1 MKSKLFPFFLMHI
14 GFFLYTFYPVL
25 GKVASKY
32 NFLSFNYCAIYC
44 IIIALLFVY
53 AILWQQVLKTFRLPI
68 AICNKAVTIVW
79 GMFFSRMFFAEEIT
93 LKKILGAAIILFGI
107 ILLSFSDRK
116 TGQGE
121 QK

>member
-1 MKSKLFPFFLMHI
+1 MKSKFFPFLLMHT
-14 GFFLYTFYPVL
+14 GFFLYAFYPVL
-25 GKVASKY
+25 GKSASKY
-32 NFLSFNYCAIYC
+32 DFLSFNYCVIYC
-44 IIIALLFVY
+44 VIIALLFVY
-53 AILWQQVLKTFRLPI
+53 AILWQQVLKSFRLPI

-79 GMFFSRMFFAEEIT
+79 GMFFSRMFFSEEIT

-116 TGQGE
+116 TGLGE

>member
-1 MKSKLFPFFLMHI
+1 MKSTLFPFLLMHA
-14 GFFLYTFYPVL
+14 GFFLYAFYPVL
-25 GKVASKY
+25 GKAASKY
-32 NFLSFNYCAIYC
+32 DFLSFNYCVIYC

-53 AILWQQVLKTFRLPI
+53 AILWQQVLKSFRLPI

>member
-1 MKSKLFPFFLMHI
+1 MKSKLFPFLLMHA
-14 GFFLYTFYPVL
+14 GFFLYAFYPVL

-32 NFLSFNYCAIYC
+32 DFLSINYCGIYC

-53 AILWQQVLKTFRLPI
+53 AILWQQVLKNFRLPI

-93 LKKILGAAIILFGI
+93 LKKVLGALIILSGI
-107 ILLSFSDRK
+107 ILLSIADKKSIE
-116 TGQGE
+116 GE